1 LNTLADSESP
11 HLVAP
16 LVQVQFITYDA
27 DIDFAAHSLV
37 RDIADD
43 HIIASLLGLK
53 AQDPTAIL
61 VLLTKD
67 IGLKLKARAQ
77 GFSTRA
83 LPDSAALPDE
93 ILPSE
98 RKLRDLETQVRE
110 MQNVRPKLRLA
121 FSDGSQNLKLILGQ
135 YEVLSD
141 AEIKKRI
148 SEIKDKY
155 PKMLQQAATPT
166 STMAQ
171 ISIYSMLIG
180 GGLID
185 PAEIDRYNEK
195 LDKFFMDY
203 EEYLNDLSSF
213 LDWERRT
220 AEIGIMLV
228 NDGSCP
234 ADDIDIFIHFPDGF
248 ELFEK
253 DEYEKAPDVPK
264 APQKPISLHEKIS
277 TGFAMQVPNLWEHSY
292 LGDENR
298 FLLPAGRSNVGSP
311 RIKRT
316 KSYDVKI
323 RVDKAKHG
331 IIESLDAMYITFD
344 SYDRIR
350 SFTVEY
356 AVHASN
362 LPTPSK
368 GSLNV
373 II

>member
-1 LNTLADSESP
+1 
-11 HLVAP
+11 
-16 LVQVQFITYDA
+16 
-27 DIDFAAHSLV
+27 
-37 RDIADD
+37 
-43 HIIASLLGLK
+43 
-53 AQDPTAIL
+53 
-61 VLLTKD
+61 
-67 IGLKLKARAQ
+67 
-77 GFSTRA
+77 
-83 LPDSAALPDE
+83 
-93 ILPSE
+93 
-98 RKLRDLETQVRE
+98 
-110 MQNVRPKLRLA
+110 
-121 FSDGSQNLKLILGQ
+121 
-135 YEVLSD
+135 
-141 AEIKKRI
+141 
-148 SEIKDKY
+148 
-155 PKMLQQAATPT
+155 MLQQAATPT